1 MPLAWSFY
9 YTNPL
14 HTSYSLLKLNTLLF
28 FMHPFHSCFL
38 HVGRLFP
45 LSLQFMVT
53 SPIISHGGPKGTFC
67 INTSSH
73 LEVIL
78 LPKPTLSTLES
89 VLYIFLRKYN
99 DSCLVLLFLQVL
111 WNKNCKKIKYLKCS
125 NKMVFFVVILIYCVP
140 IVNMKHS
147 YFASQG
153 HNLYCC
159 YI

>member
-1 MPLAWSFY
+1 MEQKFLKRGTSNELLMPGNKGPEPAHLP
-9 YTNPL
+9 TLPPL
-14 HTSYSLLKLNTLLF
+14 K
-28 FMHPFHSCFL
+28 P
-38 HVGRLFP
+38 
-45 LSLQFMVT
+45 
-53 SPIISHGGPKGTFC
+53 
-67 INTSSH
+67 
-73 LEVIL
+73 IL
-78 LPKPTLSTLES
+78 LDTLES

-125 NKMVFFVVILIYCVP
+125 NKAGFFVILIYYCIP
-140 IVNMKHS
+140 IVNTRHS